1 MSYPPLIDLR
11 IGFCPVV
18 HFIRPCSLFPI
29 DNLSIYAQIFF
40 KFAYI
45 LLLGMSGMGLLM
57 GKIRPFW
64 MELLPFLPLK
74 NGFWPVILLLFMMS
88 E

>member
-1 MSYPPLIDLR
+1 MHR
-11 IGFCPVV
+11 IF
-18 HFIRPCSLFPI
+18 S
-29 DNLSIYAQIFF
+29 N
-40 KFAYI
+40 FAYI

-57 GKIRPFW
+57 GKIRPFS

-74 NGFWPVILLLFMMS
+74 NGFLPVFLLLFMIS

>member
-1 MSYPPLIDLR
+1 MHR
-11 IGFCPVV
+11 IFSN
-18 HFIRPCSLFPI
+18 FT
-29 DNLSIYAQIFF
+29 
-40 KFAYI
+40 YI

-57 GKIRPFW
+57 GKIGPFL

-74 NGFWPVILLLFMMS
+74 NGFWPVFLLLFMIS